1 MILSED
7 LARKIVEKSK
17 EATDFNINVMNKE
30 GIIISSSDPKRIDT
44 FHEGAF
50 QVIQTGEEMIISQEN
65 WTQWSGT
72 KPGINMPITFHNQI
86 VGVIGITG
94 EPNEVIPY
102 AKAIRLMTEMI
113 LQEAFLLEQI
123 SIEERTKE
131 YLVHEIISN
140 HFEETPDEMIA
151 KAELLKIDLTL
162 KRAILLIHI
171 QGDLEEIHK
180 FEANL
185 PRFKELNSLF
195 PIPEQV
201 LITQIKPDLWVVII
215 ALSKHYAENR
225 AKSELYKVASQIMK
239 TIRSWSKINVR
250 ITIGNAYPALN
261 KLKKSYDEAKN
272 ALKILNTF
280 PNMEDVAHISDLVL
294 EQVLLDVKEET
305 RELLI
310 RESLYNLLSDSELLQ
325 TLQSFFHCSCNV
337 TDTAKMMNLH
347 RNTLLY
353 RLQKIGELTGLNPKV
368 FKDAMQLQIALLFI
382 KQNVQ
387 NFG

>member
-1 MILSED
+1 
-7 LARKIVEKSK
+7 
-17 EATDFNINVMNKE
+17 
-30 GIIISSSDPKRIDT
+30 
-44 FHEGAF
+44 
-50 QVIQTGEEMIISQEN
+50 
-65 WTQWSGT
+65 
-72 KPGINMPITFHNQI
+72 
-86 VGVIGITG
+86 
-94 EPNEVIPY
+94 
-102 AKAIRLMTEMI
+102 
-113 LQEAFLLEQI
+113 
-123 SIEERTKE
+123 
-131 YLVHEIISN
+131 
-140 HFEETPDEMIA
+140 
-151 KAELLKIDLTL
+151 
-162 KRAILLIHI
+162 
-171 QGDLEEIHK
+171 
-180 FEANL
+180 
-185 PRFKELNSLF
+185 
-195 PIPEQV
+195 
-201 LITQIKPDLWVVII
+201 
-215 ALSKHYAENR
+215 
-225 AKSELYKVASQIMK
+225 VASQIMK

-337 TDTAKMMNLH
+337 TDTAKIMNLH

-353 RLQKIGELTGLNPKV
+353 RLQKIEELTGLNPKV

-382 KQNVQ
+382 KHNVQ

>member
-1 MILSED
+1 MILSEE

-30 GIIISSSDPKRIDT
+30 GIIISSSDPKRINT

-50 QVIQTGEEMIISQEN
+50 QVIQTGVEMIISQEN

-131 YLVHEIISN
+131 YLVHEMISN
-140 HFEETPDEMIA
+140 HIEETPDEMIA

-162 KRAILLIHI
+162 RRAILLIHI
-171 QGDLEEIHK
+171 QGDLDEIHK

-195 PIPEQV
+195 PIPDQV
-201 LITQIKPDLWVVII
+201 LITQIKPDLWVVIT
-215 ALSKHYAENR
+215 AVSKHYAENR
-225 AKSELYKVASQIMK
+225 AKSELYKIASQIMK
-239 TIRSWSKINVR
+239 TICSWSKINVK

-261 KLKKSYDEAKN
+261 KLKKSYDEARN

-310 RESLYNLLSDSELLQ
+310 RESLYNLLSDSELLR

-353 RLQKIGELTGLNPKV
+353 RLQKIEELTGLNPKV